1 MHGISILPSFHHA
14 FFRLRSYY
22 YTFFLQKKTCAK
34 RKFSRDSKTKGICIW
49 ICNLFAWLSVQN
61 VVGKLKDMKKDGSV
75 APTVGH
81 AYSLTALSA
90 TSSLSKNGVTAHTVA
105 TQRRK
110 RKQLRK
116 IKFSNNIEWQIVF
129 WHILSFPVRR

>member
-1 MHGISILPSFHHA
+1 
-14 FFRLRSYY
+14 
-22 YTFFLQKKTCAK
+22 
-34 RKFSRDSKTKGICIW
+34 
-49 ICNLFAWLSVQN
+49 

-75 APTVGH
+75 AHTAGH

-90 TSSLSKNGVTAHTVA
+90 TSSLSKNGVTAPTVA

-110 RKQLRK
+110 RKQWWK